1 MIHSMTG
8 YGRAT
13 VELPNKRITVEIRS
27 LNSKQFDL
35 FTRLPILYRE
45 KDISLRNDLS
55 KRLVRGKVDLSINME
70 IIAKEVTSRVDPHV
84 IKQYQQELSTLTEEM
99 GVTPPSDWLA
109 VLMRLPDVM
118 SQESEELDHTEWEQ
132 VKAAIDQA
140 VDELIAFRSKE
151 GQMTQELLTEKIENI
166 RTLLNEIEEFEAE
179 RIEKVR
185 TRLHEEL
192 SKLEGIEYDK
202 NRFEQELIY
211 YLEKLD
217 VNEEK
222 TRLAHHLD
230 YFLETL
236 SENHSQGKKLGFISQ
251 EIGREINTLG
261 SKSNQSDM
269 QRIVVQ
275 MKDELEQIKE
285 QILNVL

>member
-1 MIHSMTG
+1 M
-8 YGRAT
+8 
-13 VELPNKRITVEIRS
+13 EIRS

-45 KDISLRNDLS
+45 KEISLRNDLS
-55 KRLVRGKVDLSINME
+55 KRLVRGKVDLSINVE
-70 IIAKEVTSRVDPHV
+70 VIAKEVSSRVDPHV
-84 IKQYQQELSTLTEEM
+84 IKQYQRELSTLTEEM
-99 GVTPPSDWLA
+99 GIAPPDDWLA
-109 VLMRLPDVM
+109 VLMRLPEVM
-118 SQESEELDHTEWEQ
+118 RQESEELDDTEWTQ
-132 VKAAIDQA
+132 VKVAIDQA
-140 VDELIAFRSKE
+140 VDELITFRAKE

-179 RIEKVR
+179 RIKKVR

-222 TRLAHHLD
+222 TRLAHHLE
-230 YFLETL
+230 YFLQTL
-236 SENHSQGKKLGFISQ
+236 SESYSQGKKLGFISQ

>member
-35 FTRLPILYRE
+35 FTRLPTLYRE
-45 KDISLRNDLS
+45 KEITLRNDLS
-55 KRLVRGKVDLSINME
+55 KRLVRGKVDLSINVE
-70 IIAKEVTSRVDPHV
+70 VIAKEVTSHIDPHV

-99 GVTPPSDWLA
+99 GISPPADWLP

-118 SQESEELDHTEWEQ
+118 RQEIEELDDAEWKQ

-140 VDELIAFRSKE
+140 ADELIAFRSKE

-166 RTLLNEIEEFEAE
+166 RTLLNEIEEFETE

-185 TRLHEEL
+185 SRLHEEL
-192 SKLEGIEYDK
+192 SKLEGVEYDK

-222 TRLAHHLD
+222 ARLAHHLE

-236 SENHSQGKKLGFISQ
+236 SESRSQGKKLGFISQ

-269 QRIVVQ
+269 QRVVVQ